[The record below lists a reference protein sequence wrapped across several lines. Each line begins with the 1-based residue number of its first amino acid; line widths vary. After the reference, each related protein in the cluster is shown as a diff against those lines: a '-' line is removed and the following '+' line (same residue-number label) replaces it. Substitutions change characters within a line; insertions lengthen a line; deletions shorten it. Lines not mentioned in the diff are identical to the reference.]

1 MTNLGA
7 VQPDVWYKASEF
19 VGVVELK
26 ETHIKELLSDL
37 YEQGKIETTGKN
49 CIEKWTQNK
58 RNKKHTIPVTIQEK
72 SNLLIYCYQQLMRS
86 LIT

>member
-37 YEQGKIETTGKN
+37 YELGKIETTGKN
-49 CIEKWTQNK
+49 CIEKWT
-58 RNKKHTIPVTIQEK
+58 
-72 SNLLIYCYQQLMRS
+72 
-86 LIT
+86 

>member
-7 VQPDVWYKASEF
+7 MQPDVWYKASEF

-37 YEQGKIETTGKN
+37 YEQGKIETTGNTKGKLYRKVD
-49 CIEKWTQNK
+49 IE
-58 RNKKHTIPVTIQEK
+58 
-72 SNLLIYCYQQLMRS
+72 
-86 LIT
+86 

>member
-49 CIEKWTQNK
+49 CIEKWT
-58 RNKKHTIPVTIQEK
+58 
-72 SNLLIYCYQQLMRS
+72 
-86 LIT
+86 

>member
-7 VQPDVWYKASEF
+7 MQPDVWYKASEF

-37 YEQGKIETTGKN
+37 YEQGKIETNGNTKGKLYRKV
-49 CIEKWTQNK
+49 EQ
-58 RNKKHTIPVTIQEK
+58 
-72 SNLLIYCYQQLMRS
+72 
-86 LIT
+86 